1 MLLYTEKQMDVAY
14 RIDCKART
22 KSGLAWIKRE
32 EFRPVYETLVEAFM
46 VAYSEDNPLA
56 DDVPDYLLD
65 AVNDLLEGT
74 ITTEE
79 IQ

>member
-1 MLLYTEKQMDVAY
+1 MLLYTEKQLDKAY

-22 KSGLAWIKRE
+22 KSNLPWIQRE
-32 EFRPVYETLVEAFM
+32 EFRPLYETLVEAFM
-46 VAYSEDNPLA
+46 VAWNEDNPYV
-56 DDVPDYLLD
+56 DDAPDFLLE

-79 IQ
+79 LQ

>member
-32 EFRPVYETLVEAFM
+32 EFRPLYETLVEAFM
-46 VAYSEDNPLA
+46 VAYSEDHPLA

-79 IQ
+79 LK

>member
-56 DDVPDYLLD
+56 DDVPDYLLY
-65 AVNDLLEGT
+65 AVNDLLEGS
-74 ITTEE
+74 ITVE
-79 IQ
+79 

>member
-22 KSGLAWIKRE
+22 KSNLPWIQRE
-32 EFRPVYETLVEAFM
+32 EFRPLYETLVEAFM
-46 VAYSEDNPLA
+46 VAWNEDNPYV
-56 DDVPDYLLD
+56 DDAPDFLLE

-79 IQ
+79 LQ

>member
-46 VAYSEDNPLA
+46 IAYSEDNPLA

-74 ITTEE
+74 ITQEN
-79 IQ
+79 

>member
-46 VAYSEDNPLA
+46 LAYNEDNPLV
-56 DDVPDYLLD
+56 DDAPDFLLE

-79 IQ
+79 LQ

>member
-56 DDVPDYLLD
+56 DDVPDFLLD

-74 ITTEE
+74 ITQEE
-79 IQ
+79 L

>member
-32 EFRPVYETLVEAFM
+32 EFRPLYETLVEAFM
-46 VAYSEDNPLA
+46 VAWNEDNPYV
-56 DDVPDYLLD
+56 DDAPDFLLD

-79 IQ
+79 LQ

>member
-32 EFRPVYETLVEAFM
+32 EFRPLYETLVEAFM
-46 VAYSEDNPLA
+46 LAYNEDHPLA

-79 IQ
+79 LK

>member
-46 VAYSEDNPLA
+46 IAWSEDNPLA

-74 ITTEE
+74 ITQEE
-79 IQ
+79 LQ

>member
-1 MLLYTEKQMDVAY
+1 MLLYTEKQLDTAY

-32 EFRPVYETLVEAFM
+32 EFRPLYENLIEAFM
-46 VAYSEDNPLA
+46 IAWNEDTIIPVEA
-56 DDVPDYLLD
+56 PDYLLY

-74 ITTEE
+74 LTVE
-79 IQ
+79 

>member
-22 KSGLAWIKRE
+22 KSNLPWIQRE
-32 EFRPVYETLVEAFM
+32 EFRPLYETLVEAFM
-46 VAYSEDNPLA
+46 IAYNEDHPLA
-56 DDVPDYLLD
+56 DDLTHYLLD

-74 ITTEE
+74 ITQE
-79 IQ
+79 I

>member
-32 EFRPVYETLVEAFM
+32 EFRPLYETLVEAFM

>member
-1 MLLYTEKQMDVAY
+1 MLLYTEKQLDVAY

-32 EFRPVYETLVEAFM
+32 EFRPVYEVLVEAFM
-46 VAYSEDNPLA
+46 IAYNEDHPLA
-56 DDVPDYLLD
+56 DDVPEYLLD
-65 AVNDLLEGT
+65 SVNDLLEGT

-79 IQ
+79 LQ

>member
-32 EFRPVYETLVEAFM
+32 EFRPIYESLIEAFM
-46 VAYSEDNPLA
+46 LAWDEDTIIPEEA
-56 DDVPDYLLD
+56 PEYLLY
-65 AVNDLLEGT
+65 AVNDLLKGT
-74 ITTEE
+74 LTVE
-79 IQ
+79 

>member
-22 KSGLAWIKRE
+22 KSNLPWIKRE
-32 EFRPVYETLVEAFM
+32 EFRPLYETLVEAFM
-46 VAYSEDNPLA
+46 VAWNEDNPYV
-56 DDVPDYLLD
+56 DDAPDFLLE

-79 IQ
+79 LQ

>member
-1 MLLYTEKQMDVAY
+1 MLLYTEKQLDVAY

-46 VAYSEDNPLA
+46 VAYNEDNPLA

>member
-46 VAYSEDNPLA
+46 IAYSDDNPLA

-74 ITTEE
+74 ITQEE
-79 IQ
+79 LQ

>member
-22 KSGLAWIKRE
+22 KSGLAWILRE
-32 EFRPVYETLVEAFM
+32 EFRPLYETLVEAFM
-46 VAYSEDNPLA
+46 VAYNEDHPLA

-74 ITTEE
+74 ITQEE
-79 IQ
+79 LQ